1 LTIAGLVDKLLEA
14 NAVEKTETG
23 LVFTPAFGRFLLWC
37 IGGNM
42 ARAATI
48 EGWRSILSD
57 YDQSLGSLSANE
69 VAALIRLL
77 EYSVNRPDTSIQ
89 GSRKDNLST

>member
-1 LTIAGLVDKLLEA
+1 MTIAGLVDKLLEA
-14 NAVEKTETG
+14 NAVEKTESG
-23 LVFTPAFGRFLLWC
+23 PIFTPALGRFLLWC

-42 ARAATI
+42 ARATTI

-69 VAALIRLL
+69 VASLIRLL
-77 EYSVNRPDTSIQ
+77 EYSVNSPDKSIEDGQ
-89 GSRKDNLST
+89 KDN